1 MSKKTIW
8 IIHQYAST
16 PETGMGGRHYYLADE
31 LGKMGHKVYVI
42 ASSANHLLRNS
53 PELTGNYTFE
63 ARENFTFVW
72 VKMPEYK
79 EAHSKQRAI
88 NWLLFPWKIQK
99 LSKIIADKPDAIL
112 SSSPSPIAFLGAERL
127 AKKFKARL
135 VFEVRD
141 IWPLTLIEL
150 GGYSPKHPFIR
161 FMQWVEDRAYRNS
174 DRVISN
180 LKNSVEHMVSRG
192 MAREKFSWIPNG
204 VSLAEIEQKSDLS
217 QDVISQLPKDTFIV
231 GYTGTLGVA
240 NALDTLLEAAA
251 LLKEYQHKIAFVLV
265 GSGKEKEHLKQLA
278 LSLELQNVYF
288 IDPIP
293 KASIQNMLAMF
304 NVCYIGWLK
313 DDLYRF
319 GIGANKIPE
328 YLYSGKPI
336 LHGYSGAC
344 DPVKELAVGKTV
356 EAEDSKAL
364 SAAICELYEMPEVER
379 EVISNRARKAV
390 VEQYEFAF
398 LAKKL
403 EEVLFEQGK

>member
-1 MSKKTIW
+1 
-8 IIHQYAST
+8 
-16 PETGMGGRHYYLADE
+16 
-31 LGKMGHKVYVI
+31 
-42 ASSANHLLRNS
+42 
-53 PELTGNYTFE
+53 
-63 ARENFTFVW
+63 
-72 VKMPEYK
+72 
-79 EAHSKQRAI
+79 
-88 NWLLFPWKIQK
+88 
-99 LSKIIADKPDAIL
+99 
-112 SSSPSPIAFLGAERL
+112 
-127 AKKFKARL
+127 
-135 VFEVRD
+135 
-141 IWPLTLIEL
+141 
-150 GGYSPKHPFIR
+150 
-161 FMQWVEDRAYRNS
+161 
-174 DRVISN
+174 
-180 LKNSVEHMVSRG
+180 
-192 MAREKFSWIPNG
+192 
-204 VSLAEIEQKSDLS
+204 
-217 QDVISQLPKDTFIV
+217 
-231 GYTGTLGVA
+231 
-240 NALDTLLEAAA
+240 A